1 MAGPPRPAQPR
12 PVWFEAAAD
21 GTIQL
26 FTPSDSVKLRRPR
39 RDPRASIVV
48 AAPPG
53 ERERRVSV
61 TGQTTVEAEGARD
74 LAERLAARYWDLD
87 ERADD
92 LAAMVADELIRIVR
106 HPERVRRFA
115 F

>member
-1 MAGPPRPAQPR
+1 MAGSPQPARPR
-12 PVWFEAAAD
+12 PVWFEATAD

-26 FTPSDSVKLRRPR
+26 STPSDSVKLRRLR
-39 RDPRASIVV
+39 RDPRASVVV

-61 TGQTTVEAEGARD
+61 TGQTAVEAEGARD
-74 LAERLAARYWDLD
+74 LAERLAARHWDLD

-92 LAAMVADELIRIVR
+92 LAAMVADELVRIVL
-106 HPERVRRFA
+106 HPEQVRRFA